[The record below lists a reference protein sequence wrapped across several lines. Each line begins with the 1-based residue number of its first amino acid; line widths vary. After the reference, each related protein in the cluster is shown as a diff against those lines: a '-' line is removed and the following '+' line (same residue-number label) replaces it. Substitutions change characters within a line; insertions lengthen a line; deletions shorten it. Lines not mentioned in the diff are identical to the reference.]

1 MTLRCANACTIGTSM
16 PLQHMCLRQVSSH
29 CFRVLCVHGSQM
41 QNLRL
46 FNALFCC
53 GYNETA
59 AR

>member
-1 MTLRCANACTIGTSM
+1 MRRRRANACIIGTSM
-16 PLQHMCLRQVSSH
+16 PLQHMCLLHVSSH
-29 CFRVLCVHGSQM
+29 CFRVLCDQM

-53 GYNETA
+53 SYHEIS